1 MEFARRA
8 RRTRPRPLDWVVG
21 DARLRL
27 RPSAAASPPSE
38 GDDDALR
45 RALVESLSP
54 GLRVLEVCDRQPTLT
69 VDVLAQQRIDYS
81 CLVPIGTRCGEKEP
95 RPTGCRFVGEPAAL
109 TQRALRF
116 DLVAWLR
123 EREPLRQAV
132 EISEQL
138 LLPRGLLILRTAE
151 RFDGSGWNLENA
163 VALPSGSRLLSLR
176 RRGRS
181 AKAA

>member
-1 MEFARRA
+1 LEFARRA

-45 RALVESLSP
+45 RALVASLSP
-54 GLRVLEVCDRQPTLT
+54 GLCVLEVCDRQTI
-69 VDVLAQQRIDYS
+69 LAADALSQQHIDYS
-81 CLVPIGTRCGEKEP
+81 CLVPIGVRCGESAS

-109 TQRALRF
+109 IERALKF

-132 EISEQL
+132 GISEQL
-138 LLPRGLLILRTAE
+138 LTPKGMLILRTAD
-151 RFDGSGWNLENA
+151 RFDDSRWNLENA